1 MACAD
6 LEDDDPVMVLR
17 GRCWAQHREYAHPAR
32 DVLKV
37 AVLPASRYRGCAVRG
52 GELVVG
58 ARAAAQAAQVVGGGV
73 LRACAPAGVGD
84 GPWEPPFVHQ
94 LFPGELLFGYRG
106 PGVALR
112 VWVREPELSM
122 AVTGEA
128 PGGSLLG
135 EVPVRLPT
143 GDGGGG
149 GAEGAAAELLG
160 LAPAQKTLSLRVG
173 ADDVLSCL
181 KDVLPRDF
189 PSLGFAAAV
198 GAAACSPTAPPLPL
212 RFYPGGGGA
221 AAWAPPGERAA
232 AYAAGAQ
239 RFFVQRWRPAAS
251 PQLRGYMERLG
262 ALALW
267 LIESA
272 SAVDTGDERWEVFT
286 VYREAGGGQGGGE
299 GGGGRGEREEEEEE
313 EEEEAGGP
321 PDAPRLVGYA
331 SVYRFTNPM
340 RARRP
345 DTLRLSQLVVLPLF
359 QRQGHG
365 ERLLRHVHA
374 AAAAAE
380 GGEGVLEVSIEDP
393 CEGMARLRD
402 VVDVGRAAADSV
414 FAGLP
419 GWVAPPRADVPEG
432 QLEPPA
438 ALLPLLRDLTEE
450 EAAAGRSALRST
462 VLQVRRAYLALLLA
476 RSGLLRGGGGREGGD
491 EPLAKTLRLLVKRVI
506 LEADVALK
514 HVKDAAAKKTALE
527 ERFLETVASLAA
539 ALVRCSP
546 PLCSRE
552 DAAKAGQRWA
562 AKQRELALEEA
573 AERFAK
579 SR

>member
-1 MACAD
+1 MSGVGDPMAHHRMACAD
-6 LEDDDPVMVLR
+6 LDDDDPVMVLR
-17 GRCWAQHREYAHPAR
+17 GRCWTQHREYAHAAR

-37 AVLPASRYRGCAVRG
+37 AVLPASRYRGASVRG

-58 ARAAAQAAQVVGGGV
+58 SRAAALAARVVGGGGGG
-73 LRACAPAGVGD
+73 AAAPMSPSD
-84 GPWEPPFVHQ
+84 GPWEPLFVHQ

-112 VWVREPELSM
+112 VWVREPELSV

-128 PGGSLLG
+128 PGGVLLG

-143 GDGGGG
+143 GEGGGG
-149 GAEGAAAELLG
+149 ESSAAAELLG

-173 ADDVLSCL
+173 ADNVVDCL

-189 PSLGFAAAV
+189 PAASFTAAV
-198 GAAACSPTAPPLPL
+198 GASACSPTAPPLAL
-212 RFYPGGGGA
+212 RFSPCSGGGG
-221 AAWAPPGERAA
+221 AWAPPGTRVAS
-232 AYAAGAQ
+232 YAVGPR
-239 RFFVQRWRPAAS
+239 RFFVQRWQPASS
-251 PQLRGYMERLG
+251 PELRGYMERLG

-272 SAVDTGDERWEVFT
+272 SAVDAGDERWEMLT
-286 VYREAGGGQGGGE
+286 TYAEGGKGGDDDDDE
-299 GGGGRGEREEEEEE
+299 GGGGG
-313 EEEEAGGP
+313 AP
-321 PDAPRLVGYA
+321 ADAPRLVGYA
-331 SVYRFTNPM
+331 SLYRFTNPM
-340 RARRP
+340 RERRP
-345 DTLRLSQLVVLPLF
+345 DTLRLAQLLVLPLF

-365 ERLLRHVHA
+365 ERLLLLAHE

-402 VVDVGRAAADSV
+402 AVDVGRAARSGV
-414 FAGLP
+414 FSGLP
-419 GWVAPPRADVPEG
+419 GWAAPPPADAPAG
-432 QLEPPA
+432 ALEAPG

-450 EAAAGRSALRST
+450 EADAARSALRST

-491 EPLAKTLRLLVKRVI
+491 EPLAKTLRLLVKRVL

-514 HVKDAAAKKTALE
+514 HVKDAAAKKAVLE

-539 ALVRCSP
+539 ALARCSP
-546 PLCSRE
+546 PLCSKE
-552 DAAKAGQRWA
+552 DAESAGKRWE
-562 AKQRELALEEA
+562 AKQRELVLEEE
-573 AERFAK
+573 AERFA
-579 SR
+579 RNR